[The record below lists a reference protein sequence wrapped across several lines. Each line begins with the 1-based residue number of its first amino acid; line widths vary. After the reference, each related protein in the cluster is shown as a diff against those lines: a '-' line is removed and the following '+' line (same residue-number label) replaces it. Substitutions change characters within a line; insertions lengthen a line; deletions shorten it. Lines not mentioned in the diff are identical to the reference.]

1 MSFVLIDAIKSSD
14 QLKVVKSTPIH
25 SIHGTTNLGNQA
37 ASSDQ
42 NRAMVRS
49 FTRMVVVS
57 LFINIFGQLP
67 YSICF
72 IVNNTGV
79 NNTAYAIANAYA
91 NFLLLLM
98 PGLDLLFYFLFN
110 KLFRSVIL
118 DFFKY
123 VRSKFIS

>member
-1 MSFVLIDAIKSSD
+1 MSFILIDAVKSSD
-14 QLKVVKSTPIH
+14 PLKVVKSTPIH
-25 SIHGTTNLGNQA
+25 SNHGTNLGHQA

-98 PGLDLLFYFLFN
+98 PGLDLFFYFLFN

-123 VRSKFIS
+123 VRSMFIS